1 MPHALV
7 DQERSAQVRGGV
19 TDVLTRTG
27 TWVADLSRGKMILNA
42 QLPRVSVGGLT
53 LRRDGGSVG
62 GPLFKMVAS
71 VLDRKVRETT
81 GDAGVDAAEQC

>member
-1 MPHALV
+1 M
-7 DQERSAQVRGGV
+7 RGGV

-71 VLDRKVRETT
+71 VLDRKVRETN